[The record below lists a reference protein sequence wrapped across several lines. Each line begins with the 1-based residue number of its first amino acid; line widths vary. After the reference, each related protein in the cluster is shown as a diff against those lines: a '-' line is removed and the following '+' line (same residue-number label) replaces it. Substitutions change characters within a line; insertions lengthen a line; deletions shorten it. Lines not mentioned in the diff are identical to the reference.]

1 MSKRV
6 VTAVRI
12 LIGVVALLAV
22 ACSQQP
28 DVKTPESTD
37 GSGSNVTAPVSIG
50 ETTGP
55 PVSSEPPVMVSILD
69 TVNPNV
75 CSWMHAINACF
86 TDGQPPAGIPL
97 GEYTGLFQMAREHLE
112 QFGIPWV
119 SVKILDVEKVD
130 WGDASLGNPEPGMM
144 YAQVI
149 TPGFKMS
156 LTADGGTY
164 IFHTSMDRVVFVGQP
179 WRVDIRGLVTD
190 IQKIDVQS
198 SRKLA
203 FGRTI
208 GSILVEG
215 AIEDDTTFDKARI
228 SVTDRTRIFQQ
239 ERGERHAVTFD
250 SLNIGEALAKVEVQ
264 FTIGPVLESYPI
276 QTTAA
281 EIVIL
286 RQSSGGVPPG
296 TDADVTERDK
306 AEIVRL
312 ALQWALVDKKIP
324 DYRLYFSEMEDIIL
338 SAENI
343 EADVL
348 PQMPG
353 VNLTLLQPEE
363 IQRKADEERDFLY
376 LRFLQL
382 EVSNSEAKVSLDSTW
397 AVAKDS
403 QEMHHAGYARCN
415 AEYHRESGGWEINE
429 PFLCVV
435 P

>member
-1 MSKRV
+1 MRKRF
-6 VTAVRI
+6 VTAVGI
-12 LIGVVALLAV
+12 FIGLVALVAV

-28 DVKTPESTD
+28 DIRAPAPTD
-37 GSGSNVTAPVSIG
+37 SPGSNVTAPGSIG
-50 ETTGP
+50 ETIVP
-55 PVSSEPPVMVSILD
+55 PVSTQPPISILD
-69 TVNPNV
+69 TINPTE
-75 CSWMHAINACF
+75 CSFVHNINACF
-86 TDGQPPAGIPL
+86 TDGQPPTGIPL
-97 GEYTGLFQMAREHLE
+97 GEYTGLFMMARDHLE
-112 QFGIPWV
+112 RFGISPV

-179 WRVDIRGLVTD
+179 WRVDIRGLVTE
-190 IQKIDVQS
+190 IQKTDAQS

-203 FGRTI
+203 FGRAI
-208 GSILVEG
+208 DSILVEG

-228 SVTDRTRIFQQ
+228 RVTDKTRIFQQ
-239 ERGERHAVTFD
+239 ERGERQAVTFD
-250 SLNIGEALAKVEVQ
+250 SLNIGEVLAKVEVQ

-276 QTTAA
+276 QATAA

-286 RQSSGGVPPG
+286 RQSSGGVSPG

-312 ALQWALVDKKIP
+312 SLQWALVDKKIP
-324 DYRLYFSEMEDIIL
+324 DYRLYYSEMENIIL
-338 SAENI
+338 SVENI
-343 EADVL
+343 EAGLL
-348 PQMPG
+348 PQIPG

-363 IQRKADEERDFLY
+363 IQKKADEEGDFLY

-397 AVAKDS
+397 AVGKDS

-415 AEYHRESGGWEINE
+415 AEYRRESGEWEINE
-429 PFLCVV
+429 LFLCVV

>member
-1 MSKRV
+1 MNKRI
-6 VTAVRI
+6 VTTVGI
-12 LIGVVALLAV
+12 FIGALALLAV

-28 DVKTPESTD
+28 DVKAPASTD
-37 GSGSNVTAPVSIG
+37 SPGSNVTAPGSIG

-55 PVSSEPPVMVSILD
+55 PVSTQPPVMVSILD

-75 CSWMHAINACF
+75 CSWIHAINACF

-112 QFGIPWV
+112 RFGIRWE

-190 IQKIDVQS
+190 IQKIDAQS

-203 FGRTI
+203 FGRAI

-228 SVTDRTRIFQQ
+228 SVTDKTRIFRQ

-250 SLNIGEALAKVEVQ
+250 SLNIGEVLAKVEVQ
-264 FTIGPVLESYPI
+264 FTIGPVAESYPI
-276 QTTAA
+276 QATAA

-286 RQSSGGVPPG
+286 SQSSGGVPPG
-296 TDADVTERDK
+296 TDADVAERDK

-312 ALQWALVDKKIP
+312 SLQWALVDKKIP
-324 DYRLYFSEMEDIIL
+324 DYRLYFSEMENIIL
-338 SAENI
+338 SVENI
-343 EADVL
+343 EAGVL

-363 IQRKADEERDFLY
+363 IQKKADEEGDFLY

-397 AVAKDS
+397 AVGKDS
-403 QEMHHAGYARCN
+403 QEIHHAGYARCN
-415 AEYHRESGGWEINE
+415 AEYHRESGEWIINE
-429 PFLCVV
+429 PLCVV

>member
-1 MSKRV
+1 MISKRFAPAIGIV
-6 VTAVRI
+6 V
-12 LIGVVALLAV
+12 GVVALVAM
-22 ACSQQP
+22 ACSQP
-28 DVKTPESTD
+28 DVKAPASAD
-37 GSGSNVTAPVSIG
+37 GPGSNVTAPGSIG

-55 PVSSEPPVMVSILD
+55 PVSTQPPVMVSILD

-75 CSWMHAINACF
+75 CSWIHAINACF

-97 GEYTGLFQMAREHLE
+97 FEYTGLFQMAREHLE
-112 QFGIPWV
+112 RFGIRWE
-119 SVKILDVEKVD
+119 SVKILDLEKVD

-179 WRVDIRGLVTD
+179 WRVDIRGLVTN
-190 IQKIDVQS
+190 ILKIDVQS

-203 FGRTI
+203 FGRAI

-215 AIEDDTTFDKARI
+215 AIEDDTAFDKARLR
-228 SVTDRTRIFQQ
+228 VTDKTRIFRQ
-239 ERGERHAVTFD
+239 ERGERRAVTFD
-250 SLNIGEALAKVEVQ
+250 SLKIGEVLAKVEVQ
-264 FTIGPVLESYPI
+264 FTIGPVAESYPI
-276 QTTAA
+276 QATAA

-286 RQSSGGVPPG
+286 RQSSGGVFPG

-312 ALQWALVDKKIP
+312 SLQWALVDKKIP
-324 DYRLYFSEMEDIIL
+324 DYRLYFSQMENIVL
-338 SAENI
+338 STENI
-343 EADVL
+343 EAGLL
-348 PQMPG
+348 PQIPG

-363 IQRKADEERDFLY
+363 IQKKADEEGDFLY

-397 AVAKDS
+397 AVGKDS
-403 QEMHHAGYARCN
+403 QETHHAGYARCN
-415 AEYHRESGGWEINE
+415 AEYHRESGEWIINE
-429 PFLCVV
+429 PLCVV
-435 P
+435 R

>member
-1 MSKRV
+1 MSKRI
-6 VTAVRI
+6 VTTVGI
-12 LIGVVALLAV
+12 VIGVVALVAV

-28 DVKTPESTD
+28 DEMATASTD
-37 GSGSNVTAPVSIG
+37 GPDSNVTAPVTIG
-50 ETTGP
+50 ETSGRT
-55 PVSSEPPVMVSILD
+55 VSSQPHVSILD
-69 TVNPNV
+69 NVNPEE
-75 CSWMHAINACF
+75 CSFVHNINACF

-97 GEYTGLFQMAREHLE
+97 GEYTGLFMMARDHLDR
-112 QFGIPWV
+112 FGINPV

-156 LTADGGTY
+156 LAADGGTY
-164 IFHTSMDRVVFVGQP
+164 IYHTSMDRVVFVGQP
-179 WRVDIRGLVTD
+179 WRVDIRGLVTA
-190 IQKIDVQS
+190 IQKTDAENN
-198 SRKLA
+198 RTLA

-228 SVTDRTRIFQQ
+228 RVTDKTRIFQK

-250 SLNIGEALAKVEVQ
+250 SLKIGKALAKVEVQ
-264 FTIGPVLESYPI
+264 FTPGPVAESYPV
-276 QTTAA
+276 QATAA

-286 RQSSGGVPPG
+286 SQSSGGVPPG
-296 TDADVTERDK
+296 TIADVTERDK

-312 ALQWALVDKKIP
+312 SLEWALAAKKTP
-324 DYRLYFSEMEDIIL
+324 DSPLYFSEMENIIL
-338 SAENI
+338 SVENI
-343 EADVL
+343 DAGVL
-348 PQMPG
+348 PQLTG
-353 VNLTLLQPEE
+353 VNLTLLHPEE
-363 IQRKADEERDFLY
+363 IQKKADEEGDFLY

-397 AVAKDS
+397 AVGKDS

-415 AEYHRESGGWEINE
+415 AEYHRESEEWEINE

>member
-1 MSKRV
+1 MRRRI
-6 VTAVRI
+6 VTAVGI
-12 LIGVVALLAV
+12 VIGVVALVAV

-28 DVKTPESTD
+28 DVKAPASTD
-37 GSGSNVTAPVSIG
+37 GPGSNVTAPVSIG

-55 PVSSEPPVMVSILD
+55 PASSQPPVMVSILD
-69 TVNPNV
+69 TVNPKV
-75 CSWMHAINACF
+75 CNYIHAINACF
-86 TDGQPPAGIPL
+86 TDGQPPAGIPF
-97 GEYTGLFQMAREHLE
+97 GEYRGLFQMAREHLE
-112 QFGIPWV
+112 RFGIRWV

-179 WRVDIRGLVTD
+179 WRVDIRGLVTA
-190 IQKIDVQS
+190 IQKTDAQN

-228 SVTDRTRIFQQ
+228 RVTDKTRIFQQ

-250 SLNIGEALAKVEVQ
+250 SLKIGKALAKVEVQ
-264 FTIGPVLESYPI
+264 FTIGPVAESYPV
-276 QTTAA
+276 QATAA

-286 RQSSGGVPPG
+286 SQSSGGVPPG
-296 TDADVTERDK
+296 PDADVTERDK

-312 ALQWALVDKKIP
+312 SLQWALVDKKIP
-324 DYRLYFSEMEDIIL
+324 DYRLYFSEMENIIL
-338 SAENI
+338 SVENI
-343 EADVL
+343 EAGVL

-363 IQRKADEERDFLY
+363 IQKKADEEGDFLY

-397 AVAKDS
+397 AVGKDS

-415 AEYHRESGGWEINE
+415 AEYHRESGEWEINE
-429 PFLCVV
+429 TLCVV

>member
-1 MSKRV
+1 MSKRI
-6 VTAVRI
+6 VTAFGI
-12 LIGVVALLAV
+12 LIGIVAMVAV

-55 PVSSEPPVMVSILD
+55 PVSTQLPVMVSILD

-75 CSWMHAINACF
+75 CNWMHAINACF

-97 GEYTGLFQMAREHLE
+97 FDYTGLFQMAREHLE
-112 QFGIPWV
+112 RFGIRWE

-149 TPGFKMS
+149 TPGFRMS
-156 LTADGGTY
+156 LAADGGTY

-179 WRVDIRGLVTD
+179 WRVDIRGLVTE
-190 IQKIDVQS
+190 IQKTDAQN

-203 FGRTI
+203 FGRAI

-228 SVTDRTRIFQQ
+228 RVTDRTRIFQQ
-239 ERGERHAVTFD
+239 EKGERHAVTFD
-250 SLNIGEALAKVEVQ
+250 SLKSGKVLAKVEVQ
-264 FTIGPVLESYPI
+264 FTIGPVAESYPI

-286 RQSSGGVPPG
+286 RQSSGGVSPG
-296 TDADVTERDK
+296 TDADVTEGYK

-312 ALQWALVDKKIP
+312 SLQWALVDKKIP
-324 DYRLYFSEMEDIIL
+324 DYACTFQRWRTSFSRRK
-338 SAENI
+338 
-343 EADVL
+343 
-348 PQMPG
+348 
-353 VNLTLLQPEE
+353 TLKPVYS
-363 IQRKADEERDFLY
+363 R
-376 LRFLQL
+376 RFQ
-382 EVSNSEAKVSLDSTW
+382 A
-397 AVAKDS
+397 
-403 QEMHHAGYARCN
+403 
-415 AEYHRESGGWEINE
+415 
-429 PFLCVV
+429 
-435 P
+435 